1 MSQPQPPKPV
11 GVERQSSD
19 SLDIPSRTVVLK
31 DASELPN
38 SYSMT
43 PGGTMY
49 STTPGGTRIIY
60 DRKFLLQMR
69 NSPYSRTPP
78 VRLATI
84 PDIIAEGTVTVP
96 PTTKSPD
103 PIPPQGM
110 YVIHQNCVNDIS

>member
-1 MSQPQPPKPV
+1 MILNL
-11 GVERQSSD
+11 SS
-19 SLDIPSRTVVLK
+19 L
-31 DASELPN
+31 
-38 SYSMT
+38 
-43 PGGTMY
+43 
-49 STTPGGTRIIY
+49 GTRIIY

-110 YVIHQNCVNDIS
+110 YVIHHNCVNDIS